1 VRERN
6 VIFAPEAAEDL
17 INLYDW
23 IAQGASPAVAMGYV
37 DRVEAFCQKLRVG
50 SERGH
55 LRNDIRS
62 GLRIVGFE
70 RRLTIAFMV
79 DNESVI
85 ILRIFSAGRNWETTF

>member
-1 VRERN
+1 
-6 VIFAPEAAEDL
+6 
-17 INLYDW
+17 
-23 IAQGASPAVAMGYV
+23 MGYV